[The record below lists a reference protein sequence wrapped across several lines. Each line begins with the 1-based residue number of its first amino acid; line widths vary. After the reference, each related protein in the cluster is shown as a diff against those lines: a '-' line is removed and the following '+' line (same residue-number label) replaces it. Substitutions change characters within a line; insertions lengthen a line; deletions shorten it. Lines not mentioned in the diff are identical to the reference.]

1 MFLRSQSYDFDVSA
15 HIVVPLVAESLQN
28 LKFSLK
34 GRGRKYDCI
43 SSRNFFRL
51 LKTIFFQVEEITERH

>member
-1 MFLRSQSYDFDVSA
+1 MTVLNFIEKKFLR
-15 HIVVPLVAESLQN
+15 N

-34 GRGRKYDCI
+34 GRERKRYNCI

-51 LKTIFFQVEEITERH
+51 LINIEKVLDIARCAMET